1 MATESGYYVPESSKL
16 PLIAATGMGLM
27 AYGAASWVVSGSNT
41 VFLIGA
47 VVMFCVQYLIHIDN
61 VKRKYSTNPLPP
73 EIQTFRDLAIV
84 IANSECDE
92 FQKT

>member
-47 VVMFCVQYLIHIDN
+47 VVMFCVM
-61 VKRKYSTNPLPP
+61 
-73 EIQTFRDLAIV
+73 
-84 IANSECDE
+84 
-92 FQKT
+92 